1 VRALVRRTYEVC
13 RLGAQTQLGRSPFFY
28 RLLHRGR
35 SAPRSRNLVEPASDL
50 CIEAPSG
57 SGNSFFVNGFLM
69 ANPGVRLAHH
79 HHVAAQLLR
88 GVALGVPTAV
98 ILRDPIDCVVSRCTG
113 APWLIGPVFAQWI
126 RFFTT
131 AEALAPSLLL
141 LSFAS
146 VTGNPGEAI
155 ERINRRFARSFAS
168 DFPEASRVFASM
180 DEAYSSAV
188 REGAAARNP
197 NRPDPS
203 KTDRKRSIRPS
214 VESHRLAPA
223 ASTLYRRLL
232 GGAQ

>member
-1 VRALVRRTYEVC
+1 VRALVRTVEAC
-13 RLGAQTQLGRSPFFY
+13 RLGAQTQLGRSPSLY
-28 RLLHRGR
+28 RLLHRLRG
-35 SAPRSRNLVEPASDL
+35 APRSGNLVEPTSDL

-69 ANPGVRLAHH
+69 INPGVRLAHH

-98 ILRDPIDCVVSRCTG
+98 ILRDPVDCVVSRCSD
-113 APWLIGPVFAQWI
+113 ASRLIGPVFAQWI

-155 ERINRRFARSFAS
+155 ERINRRFARSFES
-168 DFPEASRVFASM
+168 RFPEAERVFASM
-180 DEAYSSAV
+180 DEAYAHAV
-188 REGAAARNP
+188 GDAAGVRNP

-203 KTDRKRSIRPS
+203 KADRKRSIRPS

-223 ASTLYRRLL
+223 ARALYRRLL
-232 GGAQ
+232 GDAR